1 MLSIKI
7 MYLSK
12 IYILLIG
19 ICFISQSVFAQN
31 ETFSAKASTTIEE
44 LRKEFDQLFDD
55 PDFFNAQWGVC
66 IQSLETGE
74 FLYRHNENKLL
85 MPASNLKLV
94 TTASGL
100 QLLGS
105 EFRFRTEIGYSG
117 KIEGTTLKGDL
128 IVKGF
133 GDPTISGRYTKDD
146 VLKYFNDWADS
157 LVNLGIEEVT
167 GNIIGDDNA
176 FDDIGLGNGW
186 SWDYESYWYSAP
198 SGALSLNDNCVDIVV
213 APAKRGDKADIKII
227 PDNKYTIIV
236 NRVITVPF
244 DSSAGIEIYRERGT
258 NVITVS
264 GKIRESSKPVKL
276 YATVNNPTQYFVV
289 VLREVLRDKGIN
301 VRGFAIDIDDLQI
314 ETESDFTVI
323 FTHES
328 PPLTEII
335 KVINKN
341 SQNFYA
347 EQLLKA
353 IAYQRTGLGTSAA
366 GIRLIKQI
374 TPRMGI
380 NSDNFTM
387 ADGSGLSRLNLVSA
401 QQFVS
406 LLRYMYRSD
415 NFNDFYNSL
424 PIAGKDG
431 TLADRM
437 RKSAA
442 FEKIR
447 AKTGYIGGVRSLS
460 GYAVT
465 ADGETVAFSMI
476 VNNFTVPLVLAE
488 NLQDMI
494 CLRLSTLRRK

>member
-1 MLSIKI
+1 
-7 MYLSK
+7 MYLNK
-12 IYILLIG
+12 FFIILFAFCIVSG
-19 ICFISQSVFAQN
+19 AVFAQN
-31 ETFSAKASTTIEE
+31 ESFSAKSSTTLEE
-44 LRKEFDQLFDD
+44 LRNEFDQLFDD
-55 PDFFNAQWGVC
+55 PDFYNAQWGVC
-66 IQSLETGE
+66 VQSLETGE
-74 FLYRHNENKLL
+74 FLYRRNENKLL

-94 TTASGL
+94 TTASAL
-100 QLLGS
+100 QLLGAGYK
-105 EFRFRTEIGYSG
+105 FRTEIGYSG
-117 KIEGTTLKGDL
+117 KIEGSSLKGDL
-128 IVKGF
+128 VVKGF

-157 LVNLGIEEVT
+157 LLNFGIEEIT

-176 FDDIGLGNGW
+176 FDDVGLGNGW

-198 SGALSLNDNCVDIVV
+198 SGALSLNDNCVDIIVT
-213 APAKRGDKADIKII
+213 PAKRGDKADIKII
-227 PDNKYTIIV
+227 PDNKYSVIV

-264 GKIRESSKPVKL
+264 GKIRETGKPVKL
-276 YATVNNPTQYFVV
+276 FATVNNPTQYFVV
-289 VLREVLRDKGIN
+289 VLKDVLREKGIN
-301 VRGFAIDIDDLQI
+301 VRGFAIDIDDQQSDA
-314 ETESDFTVI
+314 ESDFRLL

-328 PPLTEII
+328 PALTEII

-341 SQNFYA
+341 SQNFFA

-353 IAYQRTGLGTSAA
+353 IAYERTGLGTSSD
-366 GIRLIKQI
+366 GIRQIKQI
-374 TPRMGI
+374 SPRMGI

-401 QQFVS
+401 QQLVS
-406 LLRYMYRSD
+406 LLRYMYQSD

-460 GYAVT
+460 GYAMT

>member
-1 MLSIKI
+1 
-7 MYLSK
+7 MYLNK
-12 IYILLIG
+12 FFIILFAFCIVSG
-19 ICFISQSVFAQN
+19 AVFAQN
-31 ETFSAKASTTIEE
+31 ESFSAKSSTTLEE
-44 LRKEFDQLFDD
+44 LRNEFDQLFDD
-55 PDFFNAQWGVC
+55 PDFYNAQWGVC
-66 IQSLETGE
+66 VQSLETGE
-74 FLYRHNENKLL
+74 FLYRRNENKLL

-94 TTASGL
+94 TTASAL
-100 QLLGS
+100 QLLGAGYK
-105 EFRFRTEIGYSG
+105 FRTEIGYSG
-117 KIEGTTLKGDL
+117 KIEGSSLKGDL
-128 IVKGF
+128 VVKGF

-157 LVNLGIEEVT
+157 LLNFGIEEIT

-176 FDDIGLGNGW
+176 FDDVGLGNGW

-198 SGALSLNDNCVDIVV
+198 SGALSLNDNCVDIIVT
-213 APAKRGDKADIKII
+213 PAKRGDKADIKII
-227 PDNKYTIIV
+227 PDNKYSVIV

-264 GKIRESSKPVKL
+264 GKIRETGKPVKL
-276 YATVNNPTQYFVV
+276 FATVNNPTQYFVV
-289 VLREVLRDKGIN
+289 VLKDVLREKGIN
-301 VRGFAIDIDDLQI
+301 VRGFAIDIDDQQSDA
-314 ETESDFTVI
+314 ESDFRLL

-328 PPLTEII
+328 PALTEII

-341 SQNFYA
+341 SQNFFA

-353 IAYQRTGLGTSAA
+353 IAFERTGLGTSSG
-366 GIRLIKQI
+366 GIRQIKQI
-374 TPRMGI
+374 SPRMGI

-401 QQFVS
+401 QQLVS
-406 LLRYMYRSD
+406 LLRYMYQSD

-460 GYAVT
+460 GYAMT

>member
-1 MLSIKI
+1 MSPRN
-7 MYLSK
+7 
-12 IYILLIG
+12 ILLLFFG
-19 ICFISQSVFAQN
+19 IYLFTFPVMPQN
-31 ETFSAKASTTIEE
+31 ETFNTKATTTLEE
-44 LRKEFDQLFDD
+44 LRNEFDQLFDD

-66 IQSLETGE
+66 VQSLETGE
-74 FLYRHNENKLL
+74 FLYRRNENKLL
-85 MPASNLKLV
+85 MPASNLKLI

-100 QLLGS
+100 QILGRDY
-105 EFRFRTEIGYSG
+105 RFKTEIGYNG
-117 KIEGTTLKGDL
+117 KIEGTALKGDL
-128 IVKGF
+128 IIKGY
-133 GDPTISGRYTKDD
+133 GDPAISGRYTKDD
-146 VLKYFNDWADS
+146 VIKYFNDWADS
-157 LVNLGIEEVT
+157 ILNLGIEEIT

-198 SGALSLNDNCVDIVV
+198 SGALSLNDNCVDLLVS
-213 APAKRGDKADIKII
+213 PARRGDKADIKVI
-227 PDNKYTIIV
+227 PDNKYTVIV

-244 DSSAGIEIYRERGT
+244 DSAAGIEIYRERGT

-264 GKIRESSKPVKL
+264 GRIRESSKPVKL
-276 YATVNNPTQYFVV
+276 YVTVNNPTQYFVV
-289 VLREVLRDKGIN
+289 VLKDVLRAKGIN
-301 VRGFAIDIDDLQI
+301 VKGFAIDIDDQQ
-314 ETESDFTVI
+314 TESETNFKI
-323 FTHES
+323 LFTHFS
-328 PPLTEII
+328 PALTEII

-341 SQNFYA
+341 SQNFFA
-347 EQLLKA
+347 EQLLKVM
-353 IAYQRTGLGTSAA
+353 AYEKTGTGSSTG
-366 GIRLIKQI
+366 GIRQIKQI
-374 TPRMGI
+374 SPRMGI
-380 NSDNFTM
+380 NSDNFIM

-406 LLRYMYRSD
+406 LLRFMYQSNYYD
-415 NFNDFYNSL
+415 DFNNSL
-424 PIAGKDG
+424 PVAGKDG

>member
-1 MLSIKI
+1 
-7 MYLSK
+7 MYLNK
-12 IYILLIG
+12 FFIILFTFCIVSG
-19 ICFISQSVFAQN
+19 AVFAQN
-31 ETFSAKASTTIEE
+31 ESFSAKSSTTLEE
-44 LRKEFDQLFDD
+44 LRNEFDQLFDD
-55 PDFFNAQWGVC
+55 PDFYNAQWGVC
-66 IQSLETGE
+66 VQSLETGE
-74 FLYRHNENKLL
+74 FLYRRNENKLL

-94 TTASGL
+94 TTASAL
-100 QLLGS
+100 QLLGAGYK
-105 EFRFRTEIGYSG
+105 FRTEIGYSG
-117 KIEGTTLKGDL
+117 KIEGSSLKGDL

-157 LVNLGIEEVT
+157 LLNFGIEEIT

-176 FDDIGLGNGW
+176 FDDVGLGNGW

-198 SGALSLNDNCVDIVV
+198 SGALSLNDNCVDIIVT
-213 APAKRGDKADIKII
+213 PAKRGDKADIKII
-227 PDNKYTIIV
+227 PDNKYSVIV

-264 GKIRESSKPVKL
+264 GKIRETGKPVKL
-276 YATVNNPTQYFVV
+276 FATVNNPTQYFVV
-289 VLREVLRDKGIN
+289 VLKDVLREKGIN
-301 VRGFAIDIDDLQI
+301 VRGFAIDIDDQQSDA
-314 ETESDFTVI
+314 ESDFRLL

-328 PPLTEII
+328 PALTEII

-341 SQNFYA
+341 SQNFFA

-353 IAYQRTGLGTSAA
+353 IAYERTGLGTSSG
-366 GIRLIKQI
+366 GIRQIKQI
-374 TPRMGI
+374 SPRMGI

-401 QQFVS
+401 QQLVS
-406 LLRYMYRSD
+406 LLRYMYQSD

-460 GYAVT
+460 GYAMT